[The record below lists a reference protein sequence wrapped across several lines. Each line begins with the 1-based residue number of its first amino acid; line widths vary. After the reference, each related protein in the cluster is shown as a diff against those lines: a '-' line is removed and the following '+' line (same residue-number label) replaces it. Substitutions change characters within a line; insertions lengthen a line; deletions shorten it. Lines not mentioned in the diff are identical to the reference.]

1 MGKPVL
7 YKGKTRQQIAQEA
20 LEKLGPE
27 ATRQQVDAYFGRY
40 GITNGCEAS
49 MFWTERAALR
59 RKLGLPVGVRENDK
73 LDISMQDVQEV
84 LNFLRREP
92 PKEFVPS
99 INDLKDTLDLIE
111 RVGAAKVRMAIDFI
125 EEIKK

>member
-1 MGKPVL
+1 MGKPQL

-27 ATRQQVDAYFGRY
+27 ATRQQVDTYFGRY

-59 RKLGLPVGVRENDK
+59 RRMGLPVGVRENDK
-73 LDISMQDVQEV
+73 LELTMQDVQKV
-84 LNFLRREP
+84 ADYLKQPHTASSL
-92 PKEFVPS
+92 
-99 INDLKDTLDLIE
+99 ICLKDTLDLIE
-111 RVGAAKVRMAIDFI
+111 RIGAAKVRMAIDFI